1 MGYNRVLPRD
11 LFNEA
16 KLLKCLGQLCLLIH
30 EGKCSLKVFHDT
42 KYWEGFTVLQ
52 DPGDGDIF
60 VANLVIYTK
69 SGKLISVDT
78 GLNAKEPYPM
88 TFSFGAVAEQPLFTD
103 DGQLSPEYFEHLHAA

>member
-30 EGKCSLKVFHDT
+30 EGKCSLKVVHDT
-42 KYWEGFTVLQ
+42 KYWEGFNVQQ
-52 DPGDGDIF
+52 DPGDGDLF
-60 VANLVIYTK
+60 VVNLKVHTK
-69 SGKLISVDT
+69 DGKSVSLDT

-88 TFSFGAVAEQPLFTD
+88 LFSIGDVAEQPLFTD
-103 DGQLSPEYFEHLHAA
+103 AGQLSPEYFRYLHE